1 MVLERSLA
9 FCVFYT
15 CGNLVCGFSKWLTHL
30 VVIAFFHSM
39 NTCELNM
46 RFHLFD
52 GFLDSLSC
60 GLG

>member
-1 MVLERSLA
+1 MVFQPHSLA
-9 FCVFYT
+9 FRVFGS

-30 VVIAFFHSM
+30 VVIAFSHSM

-46 RFHLFD
+46 RFHLFY

-60 GLG
+60 G